1 MNELAIWKD
10 QTDDLDFFC
19 EILIPNKNLL
29 PSEIV
34 IAGSTDI
41 ALANAH
47 EFHHEDVVEI
57 KFDGSITDS
66 DKWDYIIA
74 ATSGVLTATLDILW
88 GTKLSLTEAQS
99 WGRKETDAFVLKVA
113 KAVGYKGNDLAGA
126 IKKLEELFPIAADK
140 LTPEFGGGLQHH
152 LRDFS
157 HHPTLA
163 GLIFS
168 ILTQFT
174 GMGYGT
180 DTDGVFQCYKVP
192 DADLIGANFEEKIFK
207 GIVMWALHLIS
218 DMAGSSSNPGKGTGI
233 PGMLLSLMKEL
244 SVLPFFKNISIDY
257 KNDEIS
263 FSKLISKMFNGT
275 YFVDK
280 DSGERVRF
288 DLRTEIGLVQQLTKQ
303 AIPVIINECIVRG
316 FYMIRRLCL
325 EISTKDIQHFRDWER
340 IEFQNIAPWNNR
352 TIARM
357 LTISSGT
364 FMAIVTGSAALR
376 AAVKNKGF
384 HNNFTQDFLLS
395 INYVGVGRFVFACA
409 ADAKYV
415 AEDFKKAYKEFKYS
429 RDYARPRSVPGLE
442 YLSLSESQTQML
454 YSLKRAKV
462 LYDLESTKSESV
474 AIQKRKWLDEWSN
487 DVLEGLDI
495 EKEALFFLDES
506 VLCDVVE
513 TEIGK
518 SDTLS
523 WLYLI
528 AMELYLFTPYYVLD
542 SEQDKEYKKLKYK
555 CNYEKDRFC
564 KIQKAL
570 DYNSLEALMNLYHK
584 NLGVLDNKTQKT
596 ITGAAV
602 AAVATIA
609 TGGLAWA
616 FAPQIAVAFAG
627 GSFIGLHGAALTS
640 ASLAAIGGGSLAV
653 GGLGMAG
660 GTAIIAGGG
669 ALLGVAGSGA
679 ASLSSMMLMASKDY
693 AQNECAK
700 LMTFCEMV
708 ILHTCG
714 KDPIIA
720 IQQNIEKGMY
730 KLEKDIDQLIA
741 NPDIDDKT
749 RKRLLKESKTSLKY
763 ISKCNAAILKLICD
777 K

>member
-1 MNELAIWKD
+1 MNELTIWKD
-10 QTDDLDFFC
+10 QTDDLEFSC
-19 EILIPNKNLL
+19 EILIPDKALL
-29 PSEIV
+29 PSEIAV
-34 IAGSTDI
+34 AGST
-41 ALANAH
+41 ALALASAH
-47 EFHHEDVVEI
+47 KLHHEDVVDI
-57 KFDGSITDS
+57 KFDSSITDA

-74 ATSGVLTATLDILW
+74 AASGVLTAALDVLW
-88 GTKLSLTEAQS
+88 RTNLSLTEAQS
-99 WGRKETDAFVLKVA
+99 WGKKETNAFVLKVA
-113 KAVGYKGNDLAGA
+113 KAVGYKGNDLTGA
-126 IKKLEELFPIAADK
+126 IKTLEELFPIAADK

-163 GLIFS
+163 GLVFS

-180 DTDGVFQCYKVP
+180 DTDGIFQCYKVP
-192 DADLIGANFEEKIFK
+192 YTDLIGANFEEKIFR

-244 SVLPFFKNISIDY
+244 SVLPFFKNISVEY
-257 KNDEIS
+257 KDGEIS

-280 DSGERVRF
+280 DSGEKVRF
-288 DLRTEIGLVQQLTKQ
+288 DLRAEIGLVQQFTKQ
-303 AIPVIINECIVRG
+303 AIPVIINECIIRG

-325 EISTKDIQHFRDWER
+325 EISSKDIQHSWDWER
-340 IEFQNIAPWNNR
+340 IDFQNIMPWNNR
-352 TIARM
+352 RIARM

-364 FMAIVTGSAALR
+364 FMAIVTGSAVVR

-384 HNNFTQDFLLS
+384 QNNFVQDFLLS
-395 INYVGVGRFVFACA
+395 INYVGVGRFVFACT

-429 RDYARPRSVPGLE
+429 RDYTRPRSVPGLE
-442 YLSLSESQTQML
+442 YLSLSENQTRIL
-454 YSLKRAKV
+454 YSLKRAKTQ
-462 LYDLESTKSESV
+462 YDIESTKTESV
-474 AIQKRKWLDEWSN
+474 ATQKQEWLDKWGR
-487 DVLEGLDI
+487 VILEGLDI
-495 EKEALFFLDES
+495 GKEALFFVDES
-506 VLCDVVE
+506 TLCEMIDV
-513 TEIGK
+513 EIGK
-518 SDTLS
+518 ANNLS

-528 AMELYLFTPYYVLD
+528 AMELYLFTPYYALD
-542 SEQDKEYKKLKYK
+542 SEEDKEYKKLKYK

-564 KIQKAL
+564 EIQKAL
-570 DYNSLEALMNLYHK
+570 DYDSLEALMKLYDK

-596 ITGAAV
+596 ITGVAV

-616 FAPQIAVAFAG
+616 FAPQIAVALAG

-660 GTAIIAGGG
+660 GTAIIAGSG

-679 ASLSSMMLMASKDY
+679 ASLSSLMLMASKDY

-700 LMTFCEMV
+700 LMTFCEQV
-708 ILHTCG
+708 LLPTCG
-714 KDPIIA
+714 KGPIVV
-720 IQQNIEKGMY
+720 IQHNIEKGMY

-741 NPDIDDKT
+741 NPDTDDKT
-749 RKRLLKESKTSLKY
+749 QQRLLKESKVSLKY
-763 ISKCNAAILKLICD
+763 ISRCYEHLLKLIQ
-777 K
+777 

>member
-1 MNELAIWKD
+1 M
-10 QTDDLDFFC
+10 
-19 EILIPNKNLL
+19 
-29 PSEIV
+29 
-34 IAGSTDI
+34 G
-41 ALANAH
+41 
-47 EFHHEDVVEI
+47 
-57 KFDGSITDS
+57 
-66 DKWDYIIA
+66 
-74 ATSGVLTATLDILW
+74 
-88 GTKLSLTEAQS
+88 
-99 WGRKETDAFVLKVA
+99 KETNAFVLKVA

-126 IKKLEELFPIAADK
+126 IKTLEELFPIAADK

-163 GLIFS
+163 GLVFS

-180 DTDGVFQCYKVP
+180 DTDGIFQCYKVP
-192 DADLIGANFEEKIFK
+192 DTDLIGANFEEKIFR
-207 GIVMWALHLIS
+207 GIVMWAFHLIS

-244 SVLPFFKNISIDY
+244 SVLPFFKNISVDY
-257 KNDEIS
+257 KDDEIS

-325 EISTKDIQHFRDWER
+325 EISAKDIQHFRDWER
-340 IEFQNIAPWNNR
+340 IDFQNIAPWNNR

-364 FMAIVTGSAALR
+364 FMAIVTGSAAVR

-384 HNNFTQDFLLS
+384 QNNFAQDFLLF
-395 INYVGVGRFVFACA
+395 INYVGVGRFVFACV

-429 RDYARPRSVPGLE
+429 RDYACPRSVPGLE
-442 YLSLSESQTQML
+442 YLSLSENQMRIL
-454 YSLKRAKV
+454 YSLKRAKTQ
-462 LYDLESTKSESV
+462 YDIESTKAESV
-474 AIQKRKWLDEWSN
+474 ATQKQEWLDEWGGV
-487 DVLEGLDI
+487 VLEGLDI
-495 EKEALFFLDES
+495 GKEALFFVDES
-506 VLCDVVE
+506 TLCEMIDV
-513 TEIGK
+513 EIGK
-518 SDTLS
+518 ADNLS

-528 AMELYLFTPYYVLD
+528 AMELYLFTPYYALD
-542 SEQDKEYKKLKYK
+542 SEEDKEYKKLKYK

-564 KIQKAL
+564 EIQKTL
-570 DYNSLEALMNLYHK
+570 DYDSLEALMKLYDK

-596 ITGAAV
+596 ITGVAV

-616 FAPQIAVAFAG
+616 FAPQIAVALAG

-640 ASLAAIGGGSLAV
+640 ASLARSAV
-653 GGLGMAG
+653 VPWL
-660 GTAIIAGGG
+660 
-669 ALLGVAGSGA
+669 
-679 ASLSSMMLMASKDY
+679 
-693 AQNECAK
+693 
-700 LMTFCEMV
+700 
-708 ILHTCG
+708 
-714 KDPIIA
+714 
-720 IQQNIEKGMY
+720 
-730 KLEKDIDQLIA
+730 
-741 NPDIDDKT
+741 
-749 RKRLLKESKTSLKY
+749 
-763 ISKCNAAILKLICD
+763 
-777 K
+777 

>member
-1 MNELAIWKD
+1 MNELTVWKD
-10 QTDDLDFFC
+10 QTDDLEFSC
-19 EILIPNKNLL
+19 EILIPDKDLL
-29 PSEIV
+29 PSEIDV
-34 IAGSTDI
+34 AGST
-41 ALANAH
+41 ALALASAH
-47 EFHHEDVVEI
+47 KLHHEDVVDI
-57 KFDGSITDS
+57 KFDSSITDA

-74 ATSGVLTATLDILW
+74 AASGVLTAALDVLW
-88 GTKLSLTEAQS
+88 RTNLSLTEAQS
-99 WGRKETDAFVLKVA
+99 WGKKETDAFVLKVA

-126 IKKLEELFPIAADK
+126 IRTLEELFPIAADK

-163 GLIFS
+163 GLVFS

-180 DTDGVFQCYKVP
+180 DTDGIFQCYKVP
-192 DADLIGANFEEKIFK
+192 DTDLIGANFEEKIFR

-244 SVLPFFKNISIDY
+244 SVLPFFKNISVEC
-257 KNDEIS
+257 KGDEIS
-263 FSKLISKMFNGT
+263 FSKLVSKMFNGT

-280 DSGERVRF
+280 DSGEKVRF
-288 DLRTEIGLVQQLTKQ
+288 DLRAEIGLVQQLTKQ
-303 AIPVIINECIVRG
+303 TIPVIINECIVRG

-325 EISTKDIQHFRDWER
+325 EISAKDIQHFRDWER
-340 IEFQNIAPWNNR
+340 IDFQNIAPWNNR
-352 TIARM
+352 TITRM

-364 FMAIVTGSAALR
+364 FMAIVTGSAAVR

-384 HNNFTQDFLLS
+384 QNNFALDFLLS

-429 RDYARPRSVPGLE
+429 RDYTRPRSVPGLA
-442 YLSLSESQTQML
+442 YLSLSENQTRIL
-454 YSLKRAKV
+454 YSLKRAKTQ
-462 LYDLESTKSESV
+462 YDIESAKVESV
-474 AIQKRKWLDEWSN
+474 ATQKRKWLSEWSRA
-487 DVLEGLDI
+487 VLEGLGI
-495 EKEALFFLDES
+495 EKETLFFVAES
-506 VLCDVVE
+506 TLCEMIDV
-513 TEIGK
+513 EIGK
-518 SDTLS
+518 TDNLS

-528 AMELYLFTPYYVLD
+528 AMDLYLFTPYYALD
-542 SEQDKEYKKLKYK
+542 SEEDKEYKKLKYK

-564 KIQKAL
+564 EIQKTL
-570 DYNSLEALMNLYHK
+570 DYDSLEALMKLYHK

-609 TGGLAWA
+609 TGGIAWA
-616 FAPQIAVAFAG
+616 FAPQIAVALAG
-627 GSFIGLHGAALTS
+627 SSFIGLHGAALTS
-640 ASLAAIGGGSLAV
+640 ASLAAIGGGSLAA

-679 ASLSSMMLMASKDY
+679 ASLSSLMLMASKDY

-700 LMTFCEMV
+700 LMTFCEQV
-708 ILHTCG
+708 LLPTCG
-714 KDPIIA
+714 KEPIVA
-720 IQQNIEKGMY
+720 IQHNIEKGMY

-741 NPDIDDKT
+741 NPDTDDKT
-749 RKRLLKESKTSLKY
+749 QQRLLKESKVSLKY
-763 ISKCNAAILKLICD
+763 ITRCYEYLLKLIQ
-777 K
+777 

>member
-1 MNELAIWKD
+1 MNELAIWRD
-10 QTDDLDFFC
+10 QTDDLEFSC
-19 EILIPNKNLL
+19 EIIIPSKNLL
-29 PSEIV
+29 PSEMEA
-34 IAGSTDI
+34 AGSTAL
-41 ALANAH
+41 ALANAR
-47 EFHHEDVVEI
+47 ELHHEDVVEV
-57 KFDGSITDS
+57 KFDSSITDA

-74 ATSGVLTATLDILW
+74 ATSGVLTATLDVLW
-88 GTKLSLTEAQS
+88 GSKLSLTEAQA

-163 GLIFS
+163 GLVFS

-192 DADLIGANFEEKIFK
+192 DTDLIGSNFEEKIFR

-218 DMAGSSSNPGKGTGI
+218 DMAGSSSNPGRGTGI
-233 PGMLLSLMKEL
+233 PGMLLSLIKEL
-244 SVLPFFKNISIDY
+244 SVLPFFKNISVDY
-257 KNDEIS
+257 KDDEIS

-275 YFVDK
+275 YFIDE

-288 DLRTEIGLVQQLTKQ
+288 DLRTEIGLVKQLTKQ

-325 EISTKDIQHFRDWER
+325 EISSKDIQYFRDWER
-340 IEFQNIAPWNNR
+340 IDFQNITPWNNR
-352 TIARM
+352 TITRM

-364 FMAIVTGSAALR
+364 FMAIVTGSAAVR

-384 HNNFTQDFLLS
+384 QNNFAQDFLLS

-429 RDYARPRSVPGLE
+429 RDYARPRPAPGLE
-442 YLSLSESQTQML
+442 YLSLSENQTRML

-462 LYDLESTKSESV
+462 LYDIESTKSESA
-474 AIQKRKWLDEWSN
+474 AIQKRKWLNEWSKA
-487 DVLEGLDI
+487 VLEGLDI
-495 EKEALFFLDES
+495 EKESLFFIDECA
-506 VLCDVVE
+506 LCDVIEMEVG
-513 TEIGK
+513 TAG
-518 SDTLS
+518 TLS

-528 AMELYLFTPYYVLD
+528 AMELYLFTPYYALD

-564 KIQKAL
+564 EIQKTF
-570 DYNSLEALMNLYHK
+570 DYDSLEALMKLYHK
-584 NLGVLDNKTQKT
+584 NLGVLDNKAQKA
-596 ITGAAV
+596 ITGVAV

-616 FAPQIAVAFAG
+616 FAPQIAVALAG

-669 ALLGVAGSGA
+669 ALLGVASSGA

-693 AQNECAK
+693 ALNECAK
-700 LMTFCEMV
+700 LMTFCEQ
-708 ILHTCG
+708 ILLPTCG
-714 KDPIIA
+714 KEPIVE
-720 IQQNIEKGMY
+720 IQHNIEKGMY

-741 NPDIDDKT
+741 NPDTDDKT
-749 RKRLLKESKTSLKY
+749 RKRLLKESKASLKF
-763 ISKCNAAILKLICD
+763 ITRCHEHLLKLIQC
-777 K
+777 

>member
-1 MNELAIWKD
+1 MNDLAIWKD
-10 QTDDLDFFC
+10 QTDDLEFTC
-19 EILIPNKNLL
+19 EILIPDKKLL
-29 PSEIV
+29 PAEIDN
-34 IAGSTDI
+34 SDTT
-41 ALANAH
+41 ALALVTAR
-47 EFHHEDVVEI
+47 ELHHEDIVEI
-57 KFDGSITDS
+57 KFDKSIRDA
-66 DKWDYIIA
+66 DKWDYIVA
-74 ATSGVLTATLDILW
+74 ATSGVLTAVLDVLW
-88 GTKLSLTEAQS
+88 GTKLSLTEAQT
-99 WGRKETDAFVLKVA
+99 WGRKETDAFVMKVA
-113 KAVGYKGNDLAGA
+113 RAVGYKGNDFTGA

-152 LRDFS
+152 LRDFA

-163 GLIFS
+163 GLVFS

-192 DADLIGANFEEKIFK
+192 DTDLIGANFEEKIFN

-244 SVLPFFKNISIDY
+244 SVLPFFKNISVDY
-257 KNDEIS
+257 KDDEIS

-288 DLRTEIGLVQQLTKQ
+288 DLRTEIGFTQQLTKQ

-325 EISTKDIQHFRDWER
+325 EISSKDIQHFRDLEQ
-340 IEFQNIAPWNNR
+340 IDFKSIAPRNNR
-352 TIARM
+352 TITRM

-364 FMAIVTGSAALR
+364 FMAIVTGSAAVR

-384 HNNFTQDFLLS
+384 QNNFAQDFLLS

-415 AEDFKKAYKEFKYS
+415 ASDFKKAYKEFKFS
-429 RDYARPRSVPGLE
+429 RDYTRPREVPGLE
-442 YLSLSESQTQML
+442 YLSLSGSQTQLL
-454 YSLKRAKV
+454 YSLKRAKAQ
-462 LYDLESTKSESV
+462 YDIENTKSETV
-474 AIQKRKWLDEWSN
+474 TLQKKQWLDEWSKA
-487 DVLEGLDI
+487 VLEGLSVEEDSS
-495 EKEALFFLDES
+495 FFVDVDSLSELLN
-506 VLCDVVE
+506 VEIKKANNLC
-513 TEIGK
+513 
-518 SDTLS
+518 

-528 AMELYLFTPYYVLD
+528 AIELYLFTPYHALD
-542 SEQDKEYKKLKYK
+542 SEQDKEYKKLKFK
-555 CNYEKDRFC
+555 CSYEKDRFC
-564 KIQKAL
+564 EIQKIL
-570 DYNSLEALMNLYHK
+570 NYDSLEALMKQYHK

-596 ITGAAV
+596 ITGVAVTAA
-602 AAVATIA
+602 ATIA
-609 TGGLAWA
+609 TGGLAWV
-616 FAPQIAVAFAG
+616 FAPQIAVVLAG

-669 ALLGVAGSGA
+669 ALLGVASSGA
-679 ASLSSMMLMASKDY
+679 ASLSSMMLMSSKDY

-700 LMTFCEMV
+700 LMTFCEQV
-708 ILHTCG
+708 LLPSHG
-714 KDPIIA
+714 KEPIIA
-720 IQQNIEKGMY
+720 IQHNIEKGMY

-749 RKRLLKESKTSLKY
+749 QKKLLKESKVSLKY
-763 ISKCNAAILKLICD
+763 MSRCHEYLLKLIE
-777 K
+777 